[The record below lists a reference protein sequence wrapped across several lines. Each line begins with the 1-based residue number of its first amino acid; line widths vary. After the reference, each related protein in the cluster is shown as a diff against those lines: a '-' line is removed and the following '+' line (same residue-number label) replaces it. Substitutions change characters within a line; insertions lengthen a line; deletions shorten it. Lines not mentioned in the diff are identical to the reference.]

1 MPHEPSAWFAA
12 QVKAGKSSS
21 ATLPAACRCALL
33 NCHWHVHPPVAPPA
47 RLCGNEADLFAKL
60 LLHVRRDLERNQRHI
75 LAEEAWPG
83 VAASYFSLI
92 YDVPC
97 RSPHGIPIDLL
108 DRLLII
114 STQPYSEDEIRKI
127 LTIRCEEED
136 VEMTDDGK
144 DLLTKVSEWPEWQ
157 HIARGVRM
165 EWADMWVEGRGWA
178 SIKRLQ
184 LWLWDRCS
192 WH

>member
-1 MPHEPSAWFAA
+1 M
-12 QVKAGKSSS
+12 
-21 ATLPAACRCALL
+21 
-33 NCHWHVHPPVAPPA
+33 
-47 RLCGNEADLFAKL
+47 
-60 LLHVRRDLERNQRHI
+60 
-75 LAEEAWPG
+75 
-83 VAASYFSLI
+83 
-92 YDVPC
+92 PC

-157 HIARGVRM
+157 QI
-165 EWADMWVEGRGWA
+165 
-178 SIKRLQ
+178 
-184 LWLWDRCS
+184 
-192 WH
+192 